1 MIVSCSLGYRRQL
14 QVRWGEAVGGDQV
27 PKTHRKVLV
36 LFFIATV
43 ALILRGDKRA
53 VGEQLDFMED
63 TFPSESWP
71 VFLGDLGQ
79 KQLNKLQSADDESG
93 VVLGW

>member
-1 MIVSCSLGYRRQL
+1 
-14 QVRWGEAVGGDQV
+14 
-27 PKTHRKVLV
+27 
-36 LFFIATV
+36 
-43 ALILRGDKRA
+43 
-53 VGEQLDFMED
+53 MED

-79 KQLNKLQSADDESG
+79 KQLDKLQSADDESG